1 MSFWPL
7 LLRVLLIVAFVLN
20 GTTAAA
26 GAATMGGTHASTS
39 EAERISTPSAGH
51 TCHEGVEAN
60 MPVADEAPQ
69 RTEPDQQSK
78 PSAPDCCKQSSC
90 GCACMGAQ
98 AGAPTAHDG
107 AVAPSS
113 DRLMSPLAKGHIEPA
128 TLHLI
133 RPPIG

>member
-1 MSFWPL
+1 MSFWPFL
-7 LLRVLLIVAFVLN
+7 MRVLLIVAFVLN

-26 GAATMGGTHASTS
+26 GAVTMGGTHASTS
-39 EAERISTPSAGH
+39 EVERISAPSAGH
-51 TCHEGVEAN
+51 TCHEGAQAK

-69 RTEPDQQSK
+69 RTGPDQQSK
-78 PSAPDCCKQSSC
+78 HPAPDCCNQSSC
-90 GCACMGAQ
+90 SCACMGAQ

-107 AVAPSS
+107 SVTPSS

>member
-26 GAATMGGTHASTS
+26 GAATMGGIHASTS
-39 EAERISTPSAGH
+39 EEARISTPSAGD
-51 TCHEGVEAN
+51 TCHEGVDT
-60 MPVADEAPQ
+60 MPLVDEAPQ
-69 RTEPDQQSK
+69 RTGPDQQSK
-78 PSAPDCCKQSSC
+78 PPAPDCCEQSSC

-107 AVAPSS
+107 SVTPRS
-113 DRLMSPLAKGHIEPA
+113 DRLMSPLAKGHMEPA
-128 TLHLI
+128 ALHLI

>member
-7 LLRVLLIVAFVLN
+7 LLRVFLIVAFVLN

-39 EAERISTPSAGH
+39 EAERISTPSASH
-51 TCHEGVEAN
+51 TCHEGVEAT
-60 MPVADEAPQ
+60 PVVDEAPQ
-69 RTEPDQQSK
+69 RTGRDQQSK
-78 PSAPDCCKQSSC
+78 PPVPDCCSQSGCS
-90 GCACMGAQ
+90 CACMGAQ

-107 AVAPSS
+107 SITPRSG
-113 DRLMSPLAKGHIEPA
+113 RLMPPLAKGHIEPA